1 MKTQFSF
8 SRYKQFLA
16 VQARQEGAVPRWWVP
31 VIYVL
36 STLLVCFVLGAGGYE
51 CGDPFEAGKIMRPF
65 LFIYVLTRLS
75 KYFAKLHD
83 KGTASQ
89 EAMLPVGR
97 NEKFFAHLTLVLAW
111 SIGLYLLLELTI
123 SVFFAL
129 VFGVSPFDVNVGM
142 FNFKPCSGFLMSL
155 INYITLVLFVIAGV
169 LLQSG
174 VLVNVLRS
182 LLVIVLFTVGVLFQ
196 VKQYSGA
203 MAVSVGVM
211 LAVFMLSWHWFRVL
225 QVKK

>member
-16 VQARQEGAVPRWWVP
+16 VQARQKGAVPQWQVS
-31 VIYVL
+31 VIYILFVF
-36 STLLVCFVLGAGGYE
+36 LVCLILGVGGYE
-51 CGDPFEAGKIMRPF
+51 CGDPFEAGKVIRPF

-83 KGTASQ
+83 KGTASW

-123 SVFFAL
+123 AVFFAL
-129 VFGVSPFDVNVGM
+129 VFGVSPFEINAVM
-142 FNFKPCSGFLMSL
+142 INFKLESGFLMSV
-155 INYITLVLFVIAGV
+155 INYITLVLFVVAGV
-169 LLQSG
+169 LLQTG
-174 VLVNVLRS
+174 ILMNVLRS
-182 LLVIVLFTVGVLFQ
+182 LLIIVLFTVAVLFQ

-225 QVKK
+225 QIKK